1 MRSHSGTTG
10 ETNQPTPRIQ
20 LLEVLVFLSLIVPSL
35 IISLFANRQGTI
47 GFGLLAAST
56 MGRDLGLVALVVFF
70 LWRNGEKLRQVGLRR
85 QPVWTE
91 VAVGM
96 LLFAPFFFALRWL
109 EHLFIDIGLSVPP
122 ESNPIAIPSP
132 VLGEVL
138 LGTMLVVVVAF
149 SEELIFR
156 GYLIHRF
163 QGAGATTGVAV
174 VVSTAIFA
182 LGHGY
187 EGTAG
192 LATVS
197 VMGLIFALVYLW
209 RGSLTTAM
217 TLHFLQDFVV
227 IVFLPL
233 IHSR

>member
-1 MRSHSGTTG
+1 
-10 ETNQPTPRIQ
+10 
-20 LLEVLVFLSLIVPSL
+20 VLVFLGLIVPSL
-35 IISLFANRQGTI
+35 IISLVATSQGTI

-56 MGRDLGLVALVVFF
+56 MGRDLGLVALIVFF
-70 LWRNGEKLRQVGLRR
+70 VWRNGERLREFGLRKQR
-85 QPVWTE
+85 IWTE
-91 VAVGM
+91 IALGM
-96 LLFAPFFFALRWL
+96 LLFAPFFFALRWI
-109 EHLFIDIGLSVPP
+109 ERLFIDIGLSVPP

-132 VLGEVL
+132 ILGEVL

-163 QGAGATTGVAV
+163 RGAGASTTVAV
-174 VVSTAIFA
+174 IVSTAIFA

-197 VMGLIFALVYLW
+197 IMGLIFALVYLW
-209 RGSLTTAM
+209 RRGLTTAM

-227 IVFLPL
+227 IVLLPL
-233 IHSR
+233 LQSR

>member
-1 MRSHSGTTG
+1 MKSQSGATG
-10 ETNQPTPRIQ
+10 ETNKPTPRIH
-20 LLEVLVFLSLIVPSL
+20 LLEVMVFLSLIVPSL
-35 IISLFANRQGTI
+35 IISLFATRQGTI

-56 MGRDLGLVALVVFF
+56 MGRDLGFVALIVFF
-70 LWRNGEKLRQVGLRR
+70 LWRNGENLRQVGLRR
-85 QPVWTE
+85 QRVWTE
-91 VAVGM
+91 IGLGM

-109 EHLFIDIGLSVPP
+109 EHFFIDIGLSVPP

-138 LGTMLVVVVAF
+138 LGTVLVVVVAF

-163 QGAGATTGVAV
+163 QGAGASTVVAV

-192 LATVS
+192 LATVGI
-197 VMGLIFALVYLW
+197 MGLIFALVYLW

-227 IVFLPL
+227 IVFLAL
-233 IHSR
+233 LHSR